1 MSDTAE
7 NKPEQ
12 ASEADRP
19 EGIAAGEPAAGGDI
33 ASAQAETEADPGPE
47 LEAARDELASQREDF
62 LRLAAEMENL
72 RKRSAREAASARQ
85 YAIERFAGELLSVVD
100 SLEMGLAAAG
110 ASAEA
115 LREGSEATL
124 RLLVSALEKHGVGV
138 VDPEGEPFDP
148 QQHEAMTMQPSDTAE
163 PGSVMTVVQKGYTLN
178 GRLLRPARVV
188 VAAEPPA
195 PDPDSA

>member
-1 MSDTAE
+1 MTDTAE
-7 NKPEQ
+7 NKP
-12 ASEADRP
+12 DVD
-19 EGIAAGEPAAGGDI
+19 IDAAATGAEPAAAPTTDAG
-33 ASAQAETEADPGPE
+33 AEPDPVRPGSE
-47 LEAARDELASQREDF
+47 LEAARAELAQSQEDY

-72 RKRSAREAASARQ
+72 RKRAARESENARQ
-85 YAIERFAGELLSVVD
+85 FAIERFAGELLDVVD
-100 SLEMGLAAAG
+100 SLEMGLAASG

-115 LREGSEATL
+115 LREGSGATL
-124 RLLVSALEKHGVGV
+124 RQLVSALEKHGIAV

-148 QQHEAMTMQPSDTAE
+148 QQHEAMTLQPSETAE

-195 PDPDSA
+195 PEPDSA

>member
-7 NKPEQ
+7 NKPLDDLEAGAAAEQ
-12 ASEADRP
+12 T
-19 EGIAAGEPAAGGDI
+19 GAGGDP
-33 ASAQAETEADPGPE
+33 AADELSVALSEARV
-47 LEAARDELASQREDF
+47 EAASRQEDY

-72 RKRSAREAASARQ
+72 RKRSAREVANARQ
-85 YAIERFAGELLSVVD
+85 FGIERFAGEMLGVLD

-124 RLLVSALEKHGVGV
+124 RQLLAALEKNGVAAI
-138 VDPEGEPFDP
+138 DPAGEPFDP
-148 QQHEAMTMQPSDTAE
+148 QLHEAMTLQPSDTLE
-163 PGSVMTVVQKGYTLN
+163 PGSVITVVQKGYTLN

-188 VAAEPPA
+188 VAAEKSPNDA
-195 PDPDSA
+195 GNA

>member
-7 NKPEQ
+7 NKSAIEGH
-12 ASEADRP
+12 ADQSGGAP
-19 EGIAAGEPAAGGDI
+19 AADPAAAGEPAADQGLHD
-33 ASAQAETEADPGPE
+33 AELHAV
-47 LEAARDELASQREDF
+47 RDELASQREDY

-85 YAIERFAGELLSVVD
+85 FAIERFAGELLGVVD

-124 RLLVSALEKHGVGV
+124 RQLVSALEKHGVGV

-148 QQHEAMTMQPSDTAE
+148 QQHEAMTMQPSESAE

-195 PDPDSA
+195 ADPDSA

>member
-1 MSDTAE
+1 MPDTAQ
-7 NKPEQ
+7 NKPE
-12 ASEADRP
+12 S
-19 EGIAAGEPAAGGDI
+19 GIDAAEPVDPAAEPAADAGD
-33 ASAQAETEADPGPE
+33 SETAGSPGAE
-47 LEAARDELASQREDF
+47 LETAREELARQREDY

-72 RKRSAREAASARQ
+72 RKRSAREATNSRQ
-85 YAIERFAGELLSVVD
+85 FAIERFAGELLTVLD

-124 RLLVSALEKHGVGV
+124 RQLVSALEKHGVAV

-148 QQHEAMTMQPSDTAE
+148 QQHEAMTLQPSDTAE
-163 PGSVMTVVQKGYTLN
+163 PGSVITVIQKGYTLN

-188 VAAEPPA
+188 VASEPPPAEPEQA
-195 PDPDSA
+195 

>member
-1 MSDTAE
+1 MPDTAQ
-7 NKPEQ
+7 NKPE
-12 ASEADRP
+12 S
-19 EGIAAGEPAAGGDI
+19 GIDAAEPVDPAAEPAADAGD
-33 ASAQAETEADPGPE
+33 SETDSSPGAE
-47 LEAARDELASQREDF
+47 LETAREELARQREDY

-72 RKRSAREAASARQ
+72 RKRSAREATNSRQ
-85 YAIERFAGELLSVVD
+85 FAIERFAGELLTVLD

-124 RLLVSALEKHGVGV
+124 RQLVSALEKHGVAV

-148 QQHEAMTMQPSDTAE
+148 QQHEAMTLQPSDTAE
-163 PGSVMTVVQKGYTLN
+163 PGSVITVIQKGYTLN

-188 VAAEPPA
+188 VASEPPPAEPEQA
-195 PDPDSA
+195 